1 MKIRLRMHERIFVSL
16 LAVLILT
23 RYLLPMLAGSVKDFE
38 MPVEYAFVNA
48 QFPFHLF
55 RNILLPDIG
64 LGLLIYFCYLWIN
77 GRIIPSFLPPS
88 KIGIGTGGI
97 SFGPKGLAIK
107 GTTRA
112 FLGRSLIAIGQLI
125 LIFILLTAAYCTA
138 GYLRNEYMFQYA
150 GFTIFPKAGFN
161 PNPQIDIHGGINAVA
176 MSLFIYLIWV
186 CLREAIIA
194 WLERPGERRDYRIV
208 IANQVT
214 GFLAIYAVLP
224 IATIGVMPA
233 IGGIWLAFYASLF
246 PSACLVFIN
255 LYWLFPIKGERP
267 FYEKKM
273 LAGLLLSSFLCA
285 FPVLLFSLFAFLLS
299 WVFLLLVVIP
309 FSWLLYRRQAA
320 RILQLRGLEKA
331 LVRSNANLQ
340 FLRSRINPHFLFNAL
355 NTLYGT
361 ALMEGAEHT
370 GEGIQKLGDMMRF
383 MLHENNEQLIP
394 VEREVEY
401 LQNYISL
408 QKLRIESSPD
418 ISIEDDIHKRAFPH
432 QVEPMLFIP
441 FVENAFK
448 HGISLN
454 KRSWIKIKF
463 DYDERDIRLEV
474 RNSMHVRDLNDPEK
488 EGAGIGLKN
497 VLMRLKLLY
506 PGRFEF
512 SAREEGNEFV
522 VHLSVRP

>member
-1 MKIRLRMHERIFVSL
+1 MKIKLRMHEMMFISL
-16 LAVLILT
+16 VGVLLLI
-23 RYLLPMLAGSVKDFE
+23 RYFLPMILGSVKDFE
-38 MPVEYAFVNA
+38 MPDKDAFA
-48 QFPFHLF
+48 AAHFSFHLF

-64 LGLLIYFCYLWIN
+64 LGLVIYLCYLWIN
-77 GRIIPSFLPPS
+77 LRIVPLLLPPG
-88 KIGIGTGGI
+88 KMYMGN
-97 SFGPKGLAIK
+97 FGVRFGVKGLSVK
-107 GTTRA
+107 GTAGT
-112 FLGRSLIAIGQLI
+112 FLKRSLVAAGQLI
-125 LIFILLTAAYCTA
+125 LIAVLLIVSHWTYAYF
-138 GYLRNEYMFQYA
+138 RNEYMFQYP
-150 GFTIFPKAGFN
+150 GFTIFPKPGFN
-161 PNPQIDIHGGINAVA
+161 PNPQIDIHGGIKAVGIC
-176 MSLFIYLIWV
+176 LFWYMIWV
-186 CLREAIIA
+186 SFREALIA
-194 WLERPGERRDYRIV
+194 ILERKGERRDYRIM

-224 IATIGVMPA
+224 IVNIGMMPA
-233 IGGIWLAFYASLF
+233 IGGIWFAFYASLF
-246 PSACLVFIN
+246 PSAFLVFIN
-255 LYWLFPIKGERP
+255 LYWLFPLKGERP
-267 FYEKKM
+267 FLHRKV
-273 LAGLLLSSFLCA
+273 LAGLLLSSFLCV
-285 FPVLLFSLFAFLLS
+285 FPVLLFSVFAFLLS
-299 WVFLLLVVIP
+299 WVFLLLIVIP

-331 LVRSNANLQ
+331 LVRSNASLQ

-383 MLHENNEQLIP
+383 MLHENNEPLIP

-408 QKLRIESSPD
+408 QKLRIKSSPA
-418 ISIEDDIHKRAFPH
+418 ITIEDDIHKRAFPH
-432 QVEPMLFIP
+432 RVEPMLFIP

-474 RNSMHVRDLNDPEK
+474 RNSVHARDLNDPEK

-506 PGRFEF
+506 PGKFEF

>member
-16 LAVLILT
+16 LGVLLLI
-23 RYLLPMLAGSVKDFE
+23 RYFLPMIVGSVQDFE
-38 MPVEYAFVNA
+38 MNDKIGFINA
-48 QFPFHLF
+48 HFPFGLF
-55 RNILLPDIG
+55 RNVLLPDIG
-64 LGLLIYFCYLWIN
+64 FALLVYLAYLWMNI
-77 GRIIPSFLPPS
+77 RIIPRFLFPN
-88 KIGIGTGGI
+88 KTALDAFRI
-97 SFGPKGLAIK
+97 SFGLRGLSPDGMAK
-107 GTTRA
+107 KMLKRLV
-112 FLGRSLIAIGQLI
+112 LGVGQLI
-125 LIFILLTAAYCTA
+125 LIFILLTGAYWAA
-138 GYLRNEYMFQYA
+138 GYLRNEYLFQYA

-161 PNPQIDIHGGINAVA
+161 PNPQIDIHGGMKAVA
-176 MSLFIYLIWV
+176 MFLFIYMIWV

-194 WLERPGERRDYRIV
+194 FLERKGERRDYRIM

-224 IATIGVMPA
+224 IVSIGCVPLM
-233 IGGIWLAFYASLF
+233 GGIWFAFYASLF
-246 PSACLVFIN
+246 PSTCLVFIN
-255 LYWLFPIKGERP
+255 LYWLFPKKGERP
-267 FYEKKM
+267 ILHRKV
-273 LAGLLLSSFLCA
+273 LAGFLLSSFICA
-285 FPVLLFSLFAFLLS
+285 FPVLLFSVFAFLLS
-299 WVFLLLVVIP
+299 WIFLLLVIIP

-340 FLRSRINPHFLFNAL
+340 FLRSQINPHFLFNAL

-361 ALMEGAEHT
+361 ALMEGAAHT

-383 MLHENNEQLIP
+383 MLHENNEPLIP

-408 QKLRIESSPD
+408 QKLRIKSSPD
-418 ISIEDDIHKRAFPH
+418 IAIEDDIHKRAFPH
-432 QVEPMLFIP
+432 RVEPMLFIP

-488 EGAGIGLKN
+488 EGAGIGFKN

-522 VHLSVRP
+522 VHLSVQP